1 MSGSHDDILGEE
13 LGKLGELGGKIGGLL
28 SGKTGSSGG
37 SHAVQFTA
45 KFLPTETA
53 SEKLVLQIGVEKALK
68 LGYSVLLK
76 TGELK
81 TDDGPKAPYPML
93 KAVVSS
99 GFLNM
104 NPAVVY
110 LEILEGDE
118 NGCEVTV
125 TTAAKEGLIKQHT
138 AAKALQRVLTA
149 LKTSVGET
157 RSPEQED
164 R

>member
-1 MSGSHDDILGEE
+1 MPGSDDILGEE

-37 SHAVQFTA
+37 SHAVKLTA
-45 KFLPTETA
+45 KFLPTETS
-53 SEKLVLQIGVEKALK
+53 SEKLVLKIGAEKALK

-76 TGELK
+76 MGELK

-93 KAVVSS
+93 RAVVSS

-118 NGCEVTV
+118 SGCEVTV
-125 TTAAKEGLIKQHT
+125 TAAAKEGLIRQHT
-138 AAKALQRVLTA
+138 AAKALQRVVTA
-149 LKTSVGET
+149 LRSSVG
-157 RSPEQED
+157 
-164 R
+164 

>member
-1 MSGSHDDILGEE
+1 MPGSNDILGEE

-37 SHAVQFTA
+37 SHAVQFTT

-53 SEKLVLQIGVEKALK
+53 SEKLILGIGVDRALK

-81 TDDGPKAPYPML
+81 SEDGPKAPYPML
-93 KAVVSS
+93 KAIVSS

-104 NPAVVY
+104 NPAVIY

-118 NGCEVTV
+118 KGCEVTV
-125 TTAAKEGLIKQHT
+125 TAAAKEGLIKQHT
-138 AAKALQRVLTA
+138 AAKALQRVVSA
-149 LKTSVGET
+149 LRTSMGE
-157 RSPEQED
+157 S
-164 R
+164 